1 MIQYTYIFA
10 IPSLV
15 FRYRACS
22 KQVLGGSVM
31 YNDLFS
37 IGPFTIHSYGVMIA
51 IGALLAYQV
60 VMIRAKKYQMDTSH
74 IDTLFIVV
82 LLSGFIG
89 SKVLYFLTEFDRIM
103 QYPNILFDLSD
114 GYVVYGGI
122 IGGIFGGYLFCRN
135 KQIPFLKMLDLAI
148 PSMALAQGFG
158 RIGCFLA
165 GCCYGMETTSAIG
178 VVYPSG
184 SLAPSGVSLLPTQI
198 ISSIFDFAL
207 FFLLIVYA
215 KHKKT
220 DGQVS
225 ALYLIFYS
233 IGRFIIEF
241 FRGDLIRGSVGT
253 LSTSQ
258 FISIFVVVI
267 GIGLYIYLQ
276 KKKVTND
283 HTR

>member
-1 MIQYTYIFA
+1 
-10 IPSLV
+10 
-15 FRYRACS
+15 
-22 KQVLGGSVM
+22 M